1 MNWPL
6 KGMFLVDLLRGD
18 NSLEKPLESSCLG
31 QLNKIFNP
39 CGTVPHSKW
48 DVMMRMGRLHILSLN
63 VLIYFHIRIVHT
75 FSHVMLFDART
86 EKRKQDMRDMN
97 QTFVLVR
104 IWNESLSGSELCWC
118 LKCFSSVLDIDVW
131 RVFLRQRIGG
141 AKQRSKKSKRRQENW
156 GEMWKNDITSKR
168 QDFGKLKPLKPTGL
182 FEV

>member
-1 MNWPL
+1 
-6 KGMFLVDLLRGD
+6 
-18 NSLEKPLESSCLG
+18 
-31 QLNKIFNP
+31 
-39 CGTVPHSKW
+39 
-48 DVMMRMGRLHILSLN
+48 
-63 VLIYFHIRIVHT
+63 
-75 FSHVMLFDART
+75 MLFDART
-86 EKRKQDMRDMN
+86 EQRKQDMRDMN

-168 QDFGKLKPLKPTGL
+168 QDFGKFKTVETYRTIWSLGTLPYSLSWQATLLANGEPWRFQDWAFWDSYDLKTGSTQWL
-182 FEV
+182 ANWCNA